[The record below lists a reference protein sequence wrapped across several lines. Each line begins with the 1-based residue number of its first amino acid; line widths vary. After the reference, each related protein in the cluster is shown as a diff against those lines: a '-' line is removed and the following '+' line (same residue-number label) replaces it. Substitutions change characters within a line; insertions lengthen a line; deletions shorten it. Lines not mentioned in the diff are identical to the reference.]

1 MFLLHVV
8 ERGAA
13 PRAVP
18 DQHDISSAVM
28 NNQPELIE
36 AFIVGNETVRAFER
50 IIVTVAIH
58 LKRGLHGLAAKR
70 IGIGMLGARHYLE
83 SPRQEFT

>member
-1 MFLLHVV
+1 MFPLRAV
-8 ERGAA
+8 EGAA
-13 PRAVP
+13 APWAVP

-70 IGIGMLGARHYLE
+70 IGIRVLGAAHM
-83 SPRQEFT
+83 SK